1 MLKSLSG
8 TLDRSQ
14 SENLELFA
22 YCKVISTMEAF
33 STAANAFSVIGLAD
47 VVFRLGVDTA
57 SLYSRYRNASKDI
70 ASLVD
75 EIQAF
80 VEIIAQIR
88 VYLDEYRQSP
98 YAQSDGQSLLPQ
110 LSKILSDCE
119 KELRYIQQL
128 ANKHK
133 REPNDGLAM
142 QMMKSWRWTLQNDVS
157 KSGKRIRHLNMNLQN
172 IFLLIGGYV
181 IPSSLYSARISTSG
195 GLHDGKFNTFLR
207 RIGQRSARYN
217 LKKNTC

>member
-1 MLKSLSG
+1 M
-8 TLDRSQ
+8 
-14 SENLELFA
+14 A
-22 YCKVISTMEAF
+22 AF
-33 STAANAFSVIGLAD
+33 STAANAFSVVGLAD

-57 SLYSRYRNASKDI
+57 SLYSRFRNASKDI

-75 EIQAF
+75 EIKAF

-98 YAQSDGQSLLPQ
+98 YAQSDGQSLMLQ

-119 KELRYIQQL
+119 KELRDIQQL

-142 QMMKSWRWTLQNDVS
+142 QMMKSWGWTLQNKQVS
-157 KSGKRIRHLNMNLQN
+157 ECCKRIRLLNTNLQTIL
-172 IFLLIGGYV
+172 IFIGRY
-181 IPSSLYSARISTSG
+181 IISSSFYSARISIS
-195 GLHDGKFNTFLR
+195 
-207 RIGQRSARYN
+207 
-217 LKKNTC
+217 